1 MLNYQKQEKRD
12 NMASVGIIAEYNPF
26 HNGHLYQIQKI
37 KEKYPDDT
45 IIIAMSGNFTQRGE
59 PAIID
64 KWERTNL
71 AIENGA
77 DLVVEIPYIFAT
89 QSADYF
95 SYAGITLLE
104 KLKVDKLIFGS
115 ESNNLEDLIEIAKAE
130 LEQKDFDK
138 LVKIYVKLGNN
149 YPTALS
155 LALKDLTGKEISTPN
170 DILGITYIKTILK
183 HNYNIKPYSIKRNNS
198 YHEENL
204 TGTISSA
211 TAIRKNID
219 NLEKIKNTVPRNTYK
234 VLSTKQLHKREDY
247 FSYLKYK
254 IITEDNLEK
263 YHLVDKTL
271 SDKLKKEILNCNNYE
286 ELIQKVKSKH
296 QTYSKIS
303 RALIQILCNNKSNQE
318 HLTYIRLLGFNT
330 KGKNYLNKHKK
341 EISLPIISK
350 IDKEKDQILELELNT
365 TKIYTFPYKNSKE
378 EFKKEYQNKLYK
390 GANL

>member
-64 KWERTNL
+64 KWERTNI

-254 IITEDNLEK
+254 IIIEDNLEK

-350 IDKEKDQILELELNT
+350 IDKEKDQILELELNI
-365 TKIYTFPYKNSKE
+365 TKIYTLPYKNSKE

-390 GANL
+390 GD

>member
-1 MLNYQKQEKRD
+1 
-12 NMASVGIIAEYNPF
+12 MASVGIIAEYNPF

-115 ESNNLEDLIEIAKAE
+115 ESNNLEDLTEIAKAE

-365 TKIYTFPYKNSKE
+365 TKIYTLPYKNSKE

>member
-1 MLNYQKQEKRD
+1 
-12 NMASVGIIAEYNPF
+12 MASVGIIAEYNPF

-115 ESNNLEDLIEIAKAE
+115 ESNNLEDLTEIAKAE

-286 ELIQKVKSKH
+286 DLIQKVKSKH

-365 TKIYTFPYKNSKE
+365 TKIYTLPYKNSKE

>member
-115 ESNNLEDLIEIAKAE
+115 ESNNLEDLTEIAKAE

-286 ELIQKVKSKH
+286 DLIQKVKSKH

-365 TKIYTFPYKNSKE
+365 TKIYTLPYKNSKE

-390 GANL
+390 GDNL

>member
-1 MLNYQKQEKRD
+1 
-12 NMASVGIIAEYNPF
+12 MASVGIIAEYNPF
-26 HNGHLYQIQKI
+26 HNGHLYRIHKI

-115 ESNNLEDLIEIAKAE
+115 ESNNLEDLTEIAKAE

-365 TKIYTFPYKNSKE
+365 TKIYTLPYKNSKE

-390 GANL
+390 GANLWLKQKKQAN

>member
-1 MLNYQKQEKRD
+1 
-12 NMASVGIIAEYNPF
+12 MASVGIIAEYNPF

-115 ESNNLEDLIEIAKAE
+115 ESNNLEDLTEIAKAE

-365 TKIYTFPYKNSKE
+365 TKIYTLPYKNSKE

-390 GANL
+390 GDNLWLKQKKQAN

>member
-1 MLNYQKQEKRD
+1 
-12 NMASVGIIAEYNPF
+12 MASVGIIAEYNPF

-115 ESNNLEDLIEIAKAE
+115 ESNNLEDLTEIAKAE

-365 TKIYTFPYKNSKE
+365 TKIYTLPYKNSKE

-390 GANL
+390 GANLWLRQKKQAN

>member
-1 MLNYQKQEKRD
+1 
-12 NMASVGIIAEYNPF
+12 MASVGIIAEYNPF

-59 PAIID
+59 PSIID

-115 ESNNLEDLIEIAKAE
+115 ESNNLEDLTEIAKAE

-365 TKIYTFPYKNSKE
+365 TKIYTLPYKNSKE

-390 GANL
+390 GANLWLKQKKQDN

>member
-1 MLNYQKQEKRD
+1 
-12 NMASVGIIAEYNPF
+12 MASVGIIAEYNPF

-204 TGTISSA
+204 TGTSSSA

-365 TKIYTFPYKNSKE
+365 TKIYTLPYKNSKE

-390 GANL
+390 GANLWLRQKKQAN

>member
-115 ESNNLEDLIEIAKAE
+115 ESNNLEDLTEIAKAE

-365 TKIYTFPYKNSKE
+365 TKIYTLPYKNSKE

-390 GANL
+390 GDNL

>member
-59 PAIID
+59 PSIID

-115 ESNNLEDLIEIAKAE
+115 ESNNLEDLTEIAKAE

-365 TKIYTFPYKNSKE
+365 TKIYTLPYKNSKE